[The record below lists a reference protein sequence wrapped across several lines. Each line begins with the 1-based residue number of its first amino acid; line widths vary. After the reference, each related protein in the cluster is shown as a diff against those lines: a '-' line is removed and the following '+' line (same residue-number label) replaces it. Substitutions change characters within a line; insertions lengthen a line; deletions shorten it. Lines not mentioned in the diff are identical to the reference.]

1 MCDILD
7 YGCWYSSLT
16 NLIYQAL
23 WSIVSPIYNFIWSI
37 ISQVIAV
44 CNALIGLAND
54 IYDLFGAVNSFIDG
68 TFGVLFAEW
77 AGFVKIGFGLVV
89 AFRIYSLIR
98 GSKV

>member
-16 NLIYQAL
+16 DLIFRAL
-23 WSIVSPIYNFIWSI
+23 WSFVKPIYDFIWSI

-44 CNALIGLAND
+44 CNALIGLFND
-54 IYDLFGAVNSFIDG
+54 IYSLMGTVNGFIDG
-68 TFGVLFAEW
+68 TFGVLFGEW
-77 AGFVKIGFGLVV
+77 IGFVKIGFALVV